1 MASPP
6 QNSDLTFPA
15 ADIAGELNPGRNT
28 HFHVDPTSSEVDASK
43 VMMVPTCI
51 FSFSYS
57 CERIITS
64 FPNTRNYQ
72 AVLYASYLWSRS
84 ISL

>member
-6 QNSDLTFPA
+6 QNSDLIFPA
-15 ADIAGELNPGRNT
+15 ADVAGELNPGRNT

-51 FSFSYS
+51 FSFS
-57 CERIITS
+57 
-64 FPNTRNYQ
+64 
-72 AVLYASYLWSRS
+72 
-84 ISL
+84 